1 MATIRRQ
8 ATDRTVTDPIL
19 SARSITKR
27 FPGVLALDSVD
38 LELLPGEVHALV
50 GENGAGKSTLIKVLG
65 GQHQPTS
72 GAIEVRGSAM
82 TFADPLQSQEA
93 GISVINQ
100 EFNLIPQLS
109 IASNI
114 FLGREPRRRGGLIDW
129 PRVNE
134 SAAKVLRELGL
145 ETKPELRVEYLS
157 VADKQLVEVAKALS
171 QDFSVMIMDEPTA
184 ALNSAEV
191 DRLFEIVADLRG
203 RGVGVLYVSHRL
215 SEIFRIADRVTVLRD
230 GRRVGTQPIGDLT
243 ERDVI
248 TMMLGR
254 ELQDHEVHK
263 AETPTSQP
271 ALQTQGLTARGGLG
285 PLSFDVHYGE
295 VLGVAG
301 LVGSGRSELMRALFG
316 LIQPNAG
323 EIVIDGRSVRLP
335 DPTAALRE
343 GIIMLP
349 EDRKAEGI
357 FPDLDVRE
365 NLVVT
370 RSRAAEPAF
379 RRAVLDTKA
388 ERSAWERVQQLFA
401 VRAHSPK
408 QLISTLSGGN
418 QQKVMLGRA
427 LVEDARILLLNEP
440 TRGVDVG
447 TKVEIH
453 ELVRDLAR
461 EGNAVVVSSSDVPEL
476 NKVSDRCLVLSRGH
490 ITGTLQGN
498 SLTEDNILAHAVSGG
513 SAEVQA

>member
-1 MATIRRQ
+1 MS
-8 ATDRTVTDPIL
+8 DRIL
-19 SARSITKR
+19 AAHAITKR
-27 FPGVLALDSVD
+27 FPGVLALDAVD

-65 GQHQPTS
+65 GQHAPSS
-72 GAIEVRGSAM
+72 GSIEVRGQTVS
-82 TFADPLQSQEA
+82 FSDPLQSQQA

-109 IASNI
+109 IATNI

-129 PRVNE
+129 PLVNRQAGE
-134 SAAKVLRELGL
+134 LLRQLGL
-145 ETKPELRVEYLS
+145 DTKPDLRVEYLS

-191 DRLFEIVADLRG
+191 DRLFEIVGDLRE
-203 RGVGVLYVSHRL
+203 RGVAVLYVSHRL

-230 GRRVGTQPIGDLT
+230 GKRVDTLAIGELT

-254 ELQDHEVHK
+254 ELEEHEVHK
-263 AETPTSQP
+263 AVAAETRP
-271 ALQTQGLTARGGLG
+271 ALVVDGLTARGGLG
-285 PLSFDVHYGE
+285 PLSFEVHYGE

-301 LVGSGRSELMRALFG
+301 LVGSGRSELIRALYG
-316 LIQPNAG
+316 LLARSGGTI
-323 EIVIDGRSVRLP
+323 ELDGRPVELK
-335 DPTAALRE
+335 DPTEALRE
-343 GIIMLP
+343 GIFMLP
-349 EDRKAEGI
+349 EDRKVEGI
-357 FPDLDVRE
+357 FPDLDVLE

-370 RSRAAEPAF
+370 RPRVEESALA
-379 RRAVLDTKA
+379 RAVLDSSA
-388 ERSAWERVQQLFA
+388 ERDAWKRVQELFA
-401 VRAHSPK
+401 VRAHSPE
-408 QLISTLSGGN
+408 QLVSTLSGGN

-427 LVEDARILLLNEP
+427 LVSEARVLLLNEP

-453 ELVRDLAR
+453 ELIRELAG
-461 EGNAVVVSSSDVPEL
+461 EGHAVIVSSSDVPEL
-476 NKVSDRCLVLSRGH
+476 DKVSDRCLVLSAGR
-490 ITGTLQGN
+490 ITGLLQGTN
-498 SLTEDNILAHAVSGG
+498 LNEDNILACAVAHATIGVDP
-513 SAEVQA
+513 